1 MLVKQILID
10 DDKREE
16 INNQNPFF
24 DDLYNLINTL
34 ITHEGIKFADFKEKV
49 NSELPTT
56 LENYDRYLKNNFTQY

>member
-1 MLVKQILID
+1 MVKQILID

-34 ITHEGIKFADFKEKV
+34 ITHEGIKFADFSIV
-49 NSELPTT
+49 C
-56 LENYDRYLKNNFTQY
+56 ENVHPRN